1 MGIDYLE
8 AAKNQILAIEGEHHV
23 EEVNARMLTAIADV
37 LVHIAMKDERTC
49 RPIERHRCLSGT
61 DCPAW
66 ECSVCGG
73 EFEAYANYCSN
84 CGAKVVKE

>member
-8 AAKNQILAIEGEHHV
+8 AAKNQILAIEGEHPV

-49 RPIERHRCLSGT
+49 SIDSWGGDSAMLTCGHEAPGYAKF
-61 DCPAW
+61 CP
-66 ECSVCGG
+66 S
-73 EFEAYANYCSN
+73 
-84 CGAKVVKE
+84 CGAKVVE